1 MAQPQNIKQI
11 IQQQYMM
18 CSKDPVFFMRQYCYI
33 QHPKRGKIKFNLYP
47 FQEDTLTDLRDNRYN
62 VILKSR
68 QLGISTLSAGFAL
81 WSMLFKE
88 DFNVLVIATTQEVAK
103 NLVNK
108 VQVMNENLPSW
119 LRTEIISN
127 NKLSLKFKNG
137 SQIKAISSAST
148 GARSEALSLL
158 IIDEAAFIRNIEE
171 IWIAS
176 QATLSTGGGA
186 IVLSTPNG
194 VGNWF
199 HQTWADAE
207 SQTNGFKTIKLHWNV
222 HPERDQSW
230 RDDQTKLLGERGAA
244 QECDCDFIS
253 SGHTVVEGSIL
264 LEYENK
270 CIDPIEKRGFD
281 NGYWVWEYPDYDKS
295 YIVVADVARGDGGDW
310 STFHVIDVETI
321 AQVAEYKGK
330 IPPKDFGNMLVTVA
344 TEWNNALLAIENAN
358 IGWAAIQPA
367 IDRGYENL
375 FYTYKDDGYVDADV
389 QLKKGY
395 DMKDKSQMVPGVSTT
410 TRTRPLMISALEM
423 YMRERTPVIRS
434 KRLIQELFVFVWLNG
449 KAQSQN
455 GYNDD
460 LVMAYAIAL
469 WLRDTS
475 LKLRQQGIDLTK
487 RTLTQFTKND
497 TVIYTGQTQRGA
509 DQWKWNNGFGDEDL
523 TWLIK

>member
-1 MAQPQNIKQI
+1 MSQPNIKQI
-11 IQQQYMM
+11 IQQQYTM
-18 CSKDPVFFMRQYCYI
+18 CAKDPVFFMRQYCYI
-33 QHPKRGKIKFNLYP
+33 QHPKKGKIKFNLFP
-47 FQEDTLTDLRDNRYN
+47 FQEDSLTELRDNRYS

-103 NLVNK
+103 NLVTK
-108 VQVMNENLPSW
+108 VRVMHDNLPSW
-119 LRTEIISN
+119 LKGTIEAD

-137 SQIKAISSAST
+137 SQIKAVSSATT

-207 SQTNGFKTIKLHWNV
+207 SNINGFHTIKLHWTV
-222 HPERDQSW
+222 HPERDQQW
-230 RDDQTKLLGERGAA
+230 RDEQTQLLGERGAA
-244 QECDCDFIS
+244 QECDCDFIA
-253 SGHTVVEGSIL
+253 SGHTVVDGPLL
-264 LEYENK
+264 LEYDSK
-270 CIDPIEKRGFD
+270 CIDPIERRGFD
-281 NGYWVWEYPDYDKS
+281 GNYWVWEYPDYARD
-295 YIVVADVARGDGGDW
+295 YIVVADVARGDGGDY
-310 STFHVIDVETI
+310 SAFHVFDVELVK
-321 AQVAEYKGK
+321 QVAEYKGK
-330 IPPKDFGNMLVTVA
+330 IPPNEFGNMLVTVA

-367 IDRGYENL
+367 LDRGYQNL
-375 FYTYKDDGYVDADV
+375 HYTYKDDGYTDADV

-423 YMRERTPVIRS
+423 YMRQKTPIIRS
-434 KRLIQELFVFVWLNG
+434 KRLIQELLVFVWLNG
-449 KAQSQN
+449 KAQSQQ

-460 LVMAYAIAL
+460 LVMSFCIGL
-469 WLRDTS
+469 WLRDST
-475 LKLRQQGIDLTK
+475 LKLRQQGIELNK
-487 RTLTQFTKND
+487 RALSQFQKTD
-497 TVIYTGQTQRGA
+497 TVIYTGKSSNVN
-509 DQWKWNNGFGDEDL
+509 DSWKWNNGQNDENL
-523 TWLIK
+523 TWLL

>member
-1 MAQPQNIKQI
+1 MSQPSLKQV
-11 IQQQYMM
+11 IQQQYIK
-18 CSKDPVFFMRQYCYI
+18 CAADPVFFMKQYCYI

-47 FQEDTLTDLRDNRYN
+47 FQEDSLTELRDNRYN

-68 QLGISTLSAGFAL
+68 QLGISTLTAGFAL
-81 WSMLFKE
+81 WSMLFNE

-108 VQVMNENLPSW
+108 VQIMNEMLPSW
-119 LRTEIISN
+119 LKTEIVSN

-158 IIDEAAFIRNIEE
+158 IVDEAAFIRNIEE

-194 VGNWF
+194 IGNWF

-207 SQTNGFKTIKLHWNV
+207 SGINGFHTIKLHWDV

-253 SGHTVVEGSIL
+253 SGHTVVDGNL
-264 LEYENK
+264 LAEYQSR
-270 CIDPIEKRGFD
+270 CIDPIETRGYD
-281 NGYWVWEYPDYDKS
+281 GAYWIWEYPDYSKD
-295 YIVVADVARGDGGDW
+295 YIVVADVARGDSSDW
-310 STFHVIDVETI
+310 STFHVFDVETVT
-321 AQVAEYKGK
+321 QVAEYKGK
-330 IPPKDFGNMLVTVA
+330 LPPNDFGNMLVTVA

-358 IGWAAIQPA
+358 VGWAAIQPA
-367 IDRGYENL
+367 LDRGYPNL
-375 FYTYKDDGYVDADV
+375 HYTYRDDGYVDAEV
-389 QLKKGY
+389 QLRKNY
-395 DMKDKSQMVPGVSTT
+395 DTQDKTRMVPGVTT
-410 TRTRPLMISALEM
+410 SARTRPLMISALEM
-423 YMRERTPVIRS
+423 YMREGTPVIRS
-434 KRLIQELFVFVWLNG
+434 KRLIQELFVFIWLNG
-449 KAQSQN
+449 KAQATI

-460 LVMAYAIAL
+460 LVMSFAIGL
-469 WLRDTS
+469 WLRDTA
-475 LKLRQQGIDLTK
+475 LKLRQKGINLNK
-487 RTLTQFTKND
+487 QALSQFRKTD
-497 TVIYTGQTQRGA
+497 TVIYTGNPNQN
-509 DQWKWNNGFGDEDL
+509 DSWKWDTGHGSENLG
-523 TWLIK
+523 WLL

>member
-1 MAQPQNIKQI
+1 MSQNIKQI
-11 IQQQYMM
+11 IQQQYTM
-18 CSKDPVFFMRQYCYI
+18 CAKDPVFFMRQYCYI
-33 QHPKRGKIKFNLYP
+33 QHPTRGKIKFNLYD
-47 FQEDTLTDLRDNRYN
+47 FQETALTELRDNRYN

-68 QLGISTLSAGFAL
+68 QLGISTLAAGFAL

-103 NLVNK
+103 NLVTK
-108 VQVMNENLPSW
+108 VRVMHDNLPSW
-119 LRTEIISN
+119 LRGTIEAD

-137 SQIKAISSAST
+137 SQIKAVSSATT

-158 IIDEAAFIRNIEE
+158 VIDEAAFIRNIEE

-207 SQTNGFKTIKLHWNV
+207 SNINGFHTIKLHWTV
-222 HPERDQSW
+222 HPDRDQTW
-230 RDDQTKLLGERGAA
+230 RDEQTQLLGERGAA

-253 SGHTVVEGSIL
+253 SGHTVIDGAIL
-264 LEYENK
+264 MDYENK
-270 CIDPIEKRGFD
+270 CIDPVERRGFD
-281 NGYWVWEYPDYDKS
+281 NAYWIWEYPNYEKN

-310 STFHVIDVETI
+310 STFHVIDVESVS
-321 AQVAEYKGK
+321 QVAEYKGK
-330 IPPKDFGNMLVTVA
+330 LPPKDFGNMLVSVA

-367 IDRGYENL
+367 LDRGYENL
-375 FYTYKDDGYVDADV
+375 FYTYKDDGYVDVDV

-395 DMKDKSQMVPGVSTT
+395 DMKDKTQMVPGVSTT
-410 TRTRPLMISALEM
+410 SRTRPLMISALEM

-434 KRLIQELFVFVWLNG
+434 KRLIQELFVFIWLNG
-449 KAQSQN
+449 KAQSQT

-460 LVMAYAIAL
+460 LVMSFCIGL

-475 LKLRQQGIDLTK
+475 LKLRQQGIELHKRALSQFQKSETK
-487 RTLTQFTKND
+487 
-497 TVIYTGQTQRGA
+497 IYTGRPNTDA
-509 DQWKWNNGFGDEDL
+509 DGWTWNNGRNDEDL
-523 TWLIK
+523 TWLIR